1 MLDERVKEWG
11 MERFY
16 ISCSY
21 SCTVSLVIKMLLV
34 KLKNLYIQYTSI
46 MKKQYS
52 NQNVKVEKMVVFVK
66 AFDHYHHKFIFGKF

>member
-21 SCTVSLVIKMLLV
+21 SCTVSLVIKILLV
-34 KLKNLYIQYTSI
+34 KLKNLYIQYT
-46 MKKQYS
+46 Y
-52 NQNVKVEKMVVFVK
+52 EKT
-66 AFDHYHHKFIFGKF
+66 I

>member
-21 SCTVSLVIKMLLV
+21 SWTISLVIKSLLV
-34 KLKNLYIQYTSI
+34 KLKSLYIQYTSI

-66 AFDHYHHKFIFGKF
+66 TFDHYHYKLIFGNF